1 MDATV
6 GLIIQCVG
14 ILLVTLLSF
23 FIMRSIQAR
32 SLRYWT
38 LAWSCLSVAL
48 AALVVAFRIGAWQPL
63 WYALYFSGEYLFGF
77 MFVVGCRQHA
87 TGALLTRRQLYLL
100 APLALLALA
109 LPHLV
114 ANFNDMFMVQA
125 GIMGTFFAV
134 AFWALRPARRQ
145 EATSPGVRVM
155 SVALALLALN
165 FFHYVPIFGAR
176 YDIWGWFVPAAYL
189 KYTSIFDLILEIL
202 LGFGTVMVLMEG
214 VRREVEA
221 TNRALMVARDRL
233 ELMARVDPLTQAFNR
248 HAFHSLLDR
257 EEAGAGPDAAG
268 CVVVLDIDNLKPIN
282 DSHGHAAGD
291 EALRAVAHAVRT
303 LVRADD
309 MLFRWG
315 GDEFLLLLF
324 NLPAAEARLRLS
336 TLNEKLVA
344 TQLRHAIAPVSISVS
359 HGLASFA
366 TLTALQSAIEQA
378 DTAMYQRK
386 QNYKRQGRHT
396 LA

>member
-1 MDATV
+1 MDASV
-6 GLIIQCVG
+6 GLVIQCVG
-14 ILLVTLLSF
+14 IVLVTLLSF

-38 LAWSCLSVAL
+38 LAWTCLSVAL
-48 AALVVAFRIGAWQPL
+48 AALVVAFHIVALKPL
-63 WYALYFSGEYLFGF
+63 WYSLYFMGEYLFGF
-77 MFVVGCRQHA
+77 LLVAGCRQHA
-87 TGALLTRRQLYLL
+87 TGARLNRRQLYLL
-100 APLALLALA
+100 APLALLACS
-109 LPHLV
+109 LPHV
-114 ANFNDMFMVQA
+114 APEFNDMFMVQA
-125 GIMGTFFAV
+125 GVMGTFFAI
-134 AFWALRPARRQ
+134 AFWTLRPARRR

-155 SVALALLALN
+155 SVALALLTLN

-176 YDIWGWFVPAAYL
+176 YDIWGWFVPASYL

-221 TNRALMVARDRL
+221 TNRELTAARDGL

-248 HAFHSLLDR
+248 HAFHSLLNR
-257 EEAGAGPDAAG
+257 EQAGAEADAAG
-268 CVVVLDIDNLKPIN
+268 CVAVLDIDNLKPIN

-291 EALRAVAHAVRT
+291 EAIRIVAHAVRA

-324 NLPAAEARLRLS
+324 GLPEAEARRRLE
-336 TLNEKLVA
+336 TLNTPLAA
-344 TQLRHAIAPVSISVS
+344 THLRHAPAPISISVS
-359 HGLASFA
+359 YGLASFS
-366 TLTALQSAIEQA
+366 TLADLQPAIEQA
-378 DTAMYQRK
+378 DIAMYQRK
-386 QNYKRQGRHT
+386 QSYKRQGRHT

>member
-63 WYALYFSGEYLFGF
+63 WYTCYLMGEYVFGF
-77 MFVVGCRQHA
+77 MFVVGCRRHA
-87 TGALLTRRQLYLL
+87 TGARLTRRQLCLL
-100 APLALLALA
+100 APFALLALV
-109 LPHLV
+109 LPHL
-114 ANFNDMFMVQA
+114 AHNFNDMFMVQA
-125 GIMGTFFAV
+125 GLMGAFFAA
-134 AFWALRPARRQ
+134 AFWSLRPARRR

-155 SVALALLALN
+155 SFALALLALN

-221 TNRALMVARDRL
+221 TNRELTSARDRL

-248 HAFHSLLDR
+248 HAFHSLLNR
-257 EEAGAGPDAAG
+257 EDADATPVAAG

-291 EALRAVAHAVRT
+291 EAIRAVAHAVRA

-324 NLPAAEARLRLS
+324 GLPEAEARRRLA
-336 TLNEKLVA
+336 TLNAPLAA
-344 TQLRHAIAPVSISVS
+344 TRLRNAPDPVKISVS
-359 HGLASFA
+359 YGLASFN
-366 TLTALQSAIEQA
+366 TLTDLQPAIEQA

-386 QNYKRQGRHT
+386 QQYKLQGRHT